1 LRVPMGNG
9 SIEMNGDSDEELAR
23 QMAEG
28 SENAFVSLISRYRR
42 RIFAHALSF
51 TRRPEEAEELTQDIF
66 IKLWQQRASL
76 SRIQR
81 LEDFLFILSRNHII
95 SSIRKRILSTV
106 PPDPEELIDALAR
119 PDGRVQLKELEQLIA
134 DGIGRMPSQQQAV
147 FRLSRQE
154 GLTYEEIAR
163 RLDISRDTVKWH
175 IMAGI
180 SHLKRYIREHDA
192 IILTVIFCLSWIA
205 RQKK

>member
-1 LRVPMGNG
+1 MSNG
-9 SIEMNGDSDEELAR
+9 RIEMNSDSDEELAR

-28 SENAFVSLISRYRR
+28 SENAFVALIGRYRK
-42 RIFAHALSF
+42 RIFTHALTF

-81 LEDFLFILSRNHII
+81 LEDFLFILSRNLII
-95 SSIRKRILSTV
+95 SSIRKRILNTV
-106 PPDPEELIDALAR
+106 PPDPEGLIDALAR

-134 DGIGRMPSQQQAV
+134 DGIRRMPSQQQAV

-163 RLDISRDTVKWH
+163 RLAISKDTVKWH
-175 IMAGI
+175 IMAGLG
-180 SHLKRYIREHDA
+180 HLKKYIREHDA
-192 IILTVIFCLSWIA
+192 TILTVLLCLSWIA